1 MMEKPQHI
9 LAILFF
15 ILAVT
20 AVTYISVGVKNDAG
34 YLVKYISLEGNIHL
48 TKENYLGFSHLLD
61 KNEYSRLT
69 LQIIKDRIE
78 KHPYVAYADVRY
90 DGDNK
95 VSIRITEKDFESLL
109 LKGEEQYIITEQLQV
124 LPVLPN
130 TKKIDYPVISNAFFN
145 DSIKVLASIKKNYNV
160 LTASKII
167 GAVKLANPEMH
178 DALSS
183 IDLQNGG
190 EISVYFSSVDYPVLL
205 GKGNE
210 IRKILYFSNFWN
222 YLKGKELNNYMD
234 YVDLRYG
241 GHIFLGLT
249 EQNQEEAEKKS

>member
-1 MMEKPQHI
+1 MKKPQHI
-9 LAILFF
+9 IAILLF
-15 ILAVT
+15 ILAVA
-20 AVTYISVGVKNDAG
+20 AVVYVSVGVKNDSEFM
-34 YLVKYISLEGNIHL
+34 VKYISLDGNIHL
-48 TKENYLGFSHLLD
+48 SKENYLGFAHLLD
-61 KNEYSRLT
+61 KNEYGRLT

-95 VSIRITEKDFESLL
+95 VSIRITEKNFESLL

-124 LPVLPN
+124 LPVLAN
-130 TKKIDYPVISNAFFN
+130 TKKIDYPVISNAFLN
-145 DSIKVLASIKKNYNV
+145 DSIKVLSSIKKNYNV

-167 GAVKLANPEMH
+167 GAVKLANPELH

-190 EISVYFSSVDYPVLL
+190 EINVYFSSVNYPVLL

-222 YLKGKELNNYMD
+222 YLKGKELNNFMD
-234 YVDLRYG
+234 YVDLRYS

-249 EQNQEEAEKKS
+249 DQTQEEAGKKS